1 MDYNTR
7 LQSNNAEL
15 NEIYNALISLPET
28 ESDVIRLQYD
38 PGEQIENAQAVYEA
52 FQNGKY
58 ILVEGEHT
66 FFSTKTGNTVTATF
80 AIPLIS
86 ANSDYTFEFKGAD
99 SYDNVIYLA
108 YIQVSGWVDVIIERG
123 DPKLQDKA
131 TTPNQ
136 WTQTIQADFEE
147 YDGLGVVTVYPIP
160 DEYIVPSGTL
170 EIIENGEYDV
180 TDKAD
185 VIVSVESAP
194 VAVEEK
200 DVNFYD
206 YDGTLLYSYTL
217 DEIQALTELPPVPD
231 WHAELVPYG
240 WNWTLATLKAEKYP
254 IDVGALYDTNDSKAH
269 MHITID
275 EFLSTTLSVAMHSEL
290 NGTSYIDWGDGSAIE
305 SVTTYWSKSTAFT
318 HTYPSHGDYVIKI
331 WGNSL
336 VYLGNDSG
344 QTNIFGDTTTYS
356 PNCTLLR
363 KMFSGTKCGAGRYAF
378 AYCSALEY
386 VTLNPTWGVSYG
398 MFAKSDNLVC
408 CHMATQGNVFGY
420 SVFQACNSLRIVAV
434 SENTSHM
441 QIGMFRDCVSLRRI
455 RPKKDVQ
462 INEGYVF
469 YYASVLQEMRGKLN
483 SENASAFQ
491 GCNCMRKFVVHENST
506 GIPASAFD
514 SCFVL
519 QSLDI
524 PASVTSIGAQAFQN
538 CYCMRKIK
546 FNSATPPTVANA
558 NAFTNIPKDCIVEVP
573 DLATYQAATNYG
585 TIAAQMVEV

>member
-108 YIQVSGWVDVIIERG
+108 YIQVLGWVDVIIERG

-206 YDGTLLYSYTL
+206 YDGTCLYSYTL
-217 DEIQALTELPPVPD
+217 AEAQALSSLPPLPEHD
-231 WHAELVPYG
+231 GLTCQK
-240 WNWTLATLKAEKYP
+240 WNWTLADIKALPENTLGADIGAVYITADGKTHCYFEFVDEKKL
-254 IDVGALYDTNDSKAH
+254 DVTLNFTGTL
-269 MHITID
+269 TI
-275 EFLSTTLSVAMHSEL
+275 E
-290 NGTSYIDWGDGSAIE
+290 WGDGTTTSSAT
-305 SVTTYWSKSTAFT
+305 SPAS
-318 HTYPSHGDYVIKI
+318 HTYASTGTYLAKLYSASAYKIGGGTSALTFVTGNVHALKRLHLASNATLHSSGYALYGMRGLETATVHTGELYKEGMRMCGSLCAIVLSHMYAIAVQSLQD
-331 WGNSL
+331 NSSL
-336 VYLGNDSG
+336 RVVCAPAKSFVQNQGLRGC
-344 QTNIFGDTTTYS
+344 TNLKRFVTGKESAFGDGYHV
-356 PNCTLLR
+356 
-363 KMFSGTKCGAGRYAF
+363 MG
-378 AYCSALEY
+378 CS
-386 VTLNPTWGVSYG
+386 
-398 MFAKSDNLVC
+398 
-408 CHMATQGNVFGY
+408 
-420 SVFQACNSLRIVAV
+420 SLREIYITGIGAYACQSTFALRRAIL
-434 SENTSHM
+434 SEN
-441 QIGMFRDCVSLRRI
+441 I
-455 RPKKDVQ
+455 
-462 INEGYVF
+462 
-469 YYASVLQEMRGKLN
+469 
-483 SENASAFQ
+483 
-491 GCNCMRKFVVHENST
+491 
-506 GIPASAFD
+506 
-514 SCFVL
+514 
-519 QSLDI
+519 
-524 PASVTSIGAQAFQN
+524 TSIGAQSFYNSGIQTLNVPENVTSIGTQAFQ
-538 CYCMRKIK
+538 YCSQLVYLK
-546 FNSATPPTVANA
+546 FNSTTPPTVANA
-558 NAFTNIPKDCIVEVP
+558 NAFAGVPTTCIVEVP
-573 DLATYQAATNYG
+573 AGALATYQAATNYG
-585 TIAAQMVEV
+585 TIAAQMVEG

>member
-7 LQSNNAEL
+7 LQSNNKEL
-15 NEIYNALISLPET
+15 ERIYDAIISLPET
-28 ESDVIRLQYD
+28 GSDVIRLQYD
-38 PGEQIENAQAVYEA
+38 IGEFIDNSAEINEA

-58 ILVEGEHT
+58 VLVEGNHT
-66 FFSTKTGNTVTATF
+66 FTSNGQVITATF
-80 AIPLIS
+80 SIPLLKTESDGIGGYNLFFQG
-86 ANSDYTFEFKGAD
+86 ANSYGKNIEIDYVTVGGWMD
-99 SYDNVIYLA
+99 VLIY
-108 YIQVSGWVDVIIERG
+108 R
-123 DPKLQDKA
+123 PKLQDKNV
-131 TTPNQ
+131 TPEKF
-136 WTQTIQADFEE
+136 TQVIIADSDGD
-147 YDGLGVVTVYPIP
+147 YDGLGIVTVDEIP
-160 DEYIVPSGTL
+160 SEYIKPTGML

-180 TDKAD
+180 TDKAG

-194 VAVEEK
+194 VVEK

-269 MHITID
+269 LHITID
-275 EFLSTTLSVAMHSEL
+275 EFLSTTLSLAMSSKID
-290 NGTSYIDWGDGSAIE
+290 GTSYIDWGDGSAIE

-318 HTYPSHGDYVIKI
+318 HTYPSHGDYVIKV
-331 WGNSL
+331 WGDGL
-336 VYLGNDSG
+336 VYLGYSTG
-344 QTNIFGDTTTYS
+344 ATNVFGDTTTYS
-356 PNCTLLR
+356 PACTLLR
-363 KMFSGTKCGAGRYAF
+363 KMFSGTKCGANRHAF
-378 AYCSALEY
+378 SFCTALEY
-386 VTLNPTWGVSYG
+386 ATLNPTWGVSYG
-398 MFAKSDNLVC
+398 MFAQSDNLVC
-408 CHMATQGNVFGY
+408 CHMATQGNTFGY

-434 SENTSHM
+434 SENTSYM
-441 QIGMFRDCVSLRRI
+441 QTGMFRDCVSLRRI

-462 INEGYVF
+462 ISEGYVF
-469 YYASVLQEMRGKLN
+469 YCASVLQEMRGKLN
-483 SENASAFQ
+483 SGNASAFQ

-506 GIPASAFD
+506 GIPASAFNG
-514 SCFVL
+514 CFVL

-538 CYCMRKIK
+538 CHCMRKIT

-558 NAFTNIPKDCIVEVP
+558 NAFSNIPTDCIVEVP